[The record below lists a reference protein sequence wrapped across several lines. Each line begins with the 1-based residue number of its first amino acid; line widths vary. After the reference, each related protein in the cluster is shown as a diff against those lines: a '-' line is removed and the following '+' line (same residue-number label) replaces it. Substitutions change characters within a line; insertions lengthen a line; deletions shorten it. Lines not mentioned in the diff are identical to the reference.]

1 MAEAVGLYTGIVA
14 SIGTILQLS
23 KEVAEYIRNTVGANE
38 QRRELLRDITA
49 VDALLRELERKA
61 KLPEWKNTLKSI
73 QGSDSPLAL
82 LESAL
87 VELQKKLQRPD
98 NRFKR
103 VTKRLVWHFQKEEYE
118 EILSKIERSKS
129 TLSILLNL

>member
-1 MAEAVGLYTGIVA
+1 MAEAIGLYTGIVA
-14 SIGTILQLS
+14 SVGTILQLS

-49 VDALLRELERKA
+49 VDALLKELERKT
-61 KLPEWKNTLKSI
+61 KQPEWKNTLKTL
-73 QGSDSPLAL
+73 QTPESPLPL
-82 LESAL
+82 IESAL
-87 VELQKKLQRPD
+87 VELRNKLQQPD

-103 VTKRLVWHFQKEEYE
+103 VTKRLVWHFKKEEYE
-118 EILSKIERSKS
+118 EILTKMERSKA

>member
-14 SIGTILQLS
+14 SVATLLQLS
-23 KEVAEYIRNTVGANE
+23 KAVAEYIRNTVGANE

-49 VDALLRELERKA
+49 VDALLKELERKA
-61 KLPEWKNTLKSI
+61 KLPEWKNTLKTI
-73 QGSDSPLAL
+73 QIPDSPLEL

-87 VELQKKLQRPD
+87 LELQKKLQQPD

-118 EILSKIERSKS
+118 EILSKIERSKA

>member
-14 SIGTILQLS
+14 SVGTILQLS

-73 QGSDSPLAL
+73 QGPDSPLAL

-87 VELQKKLQRPD
+87 LELQKKLQRPD

-103 VTKRLVWHFQKEEYE
+103 VTKQLVWHFQKEEYE